1 MNFHFSHKYCILC
14 CAVLHKLKPFV
25 LVAITAWWLED
36 LSLMV
41 SVEGSSSNNYYSLKS

>member
-1 MNFHFSHKYCILC
+1 MKFHFSHCILC
-14 CAVLHKLKPFV
+14 CDVLHKLKLFM

-41 SVEGSSSNNYYSLKS
+41 SVAGPGSKNYYSLKP